1 MPMLRK
7 SFRIEKEIWDALV
20 AEKQCPSRLI
30 RLFILAG
37 VYQMKIPHYDEI
49 LLLTKLEE
57 QARKV
62 GINTNQAVRAVNS
75 QSEKSSSLK
84 KKLCVICN
92 ERVVK
97 FMRSGRKSTNFWQRI
112 MATEQGHRNGTAN
125 GTNFRS
131 LSYDKPIQF
140 SKSRLFL
147 L

>member
-62 GINTNQAVRAVNS
+62 GSNDT
-75 QSEKSSSLK
+75 
-84 KKLCVICN
+84 
-92 ERVVK
+92 
-97 FMRSGRKSTNFWQRI
+97 
-112 MATEQGHRNGTAN
+112 TA
-125 GTNFRS
+125 FIK
-131 LSYDKPIQF
+131 DA
-140 SKSRLFL
+140 LFP
-147 L
+147 